1 MSVLWGCKVGHC
13 IKPLLSDDA
22 RDPLNKPITILLSPL
37 LFKTFFFWAT
47 PYWPMPNPFSSERGV
62 TIPVRSLF
70 VLWFWLAVLCCGC
83 DYSWFCCVCFAFEQ
97 QTFLI
102 WERSDDTCA
111 FLVRVVVVRCEAWCL
126 LLSARRRHACPQVW
140 AQHIPSSSCP
150 PLWPAL
156 WPVTIFPD
164 LSHLLISLFW
174 GLWFKCALKQASY
187 HSLKLWLRPYPL
199 SSASSLDQLNGIRL
213 LNFWC

>member
-22 RDPLNKPITILLSPL
+22 RDPLNRPITILLSPL
-37 LFKTFFFWAT
+37 LFKAFFFWAT
-47 PYWPMPNPFSSERGV
+47 PHWPMSKPFSPDGGV
-62 TIPVRSLF
+62 TIPVRCS
-70 VLWFWLAVLCCGC
+70 CCGC
-83 DYSWFCCVCFAFEQ
+83 GWLCFAFEQQTHPREEWQYLCVSCVFCGCGWLGCVCFAFEQ

-102 WERSDDTCA
+102 WSSSDDTCA

-126 LLSARRRHACPQVW
+126 LLSTRRRHTCPQVW
-140 AQHIPSSSCP
+140 A

-164 LSHLLISLFW
+164 LSHLLCVV
-174 GLWFKCALKQASY
+174 WFKCALRQASLDVTEPSSCSPVFKD
-187 HSLKLWLRPYPL
+187 HLCEQWQSL
-199 SSASSLDQLNGIRL
+199 
-213 LNFWC
+213 